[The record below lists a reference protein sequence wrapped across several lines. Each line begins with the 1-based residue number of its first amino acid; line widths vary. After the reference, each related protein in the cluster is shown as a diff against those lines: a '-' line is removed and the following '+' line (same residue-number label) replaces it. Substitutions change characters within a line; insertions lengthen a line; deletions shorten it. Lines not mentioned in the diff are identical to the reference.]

1 MRKMVQ
7 TFMLIKKKKMFSQ
20 ATTRSFCYIF
30 LKDCGWLEE
39 KLVPTIEDFFFL
51 LLLCDSLTWPLL
63 NVLGHL

>member
-1 MRKMVQ
+1 
-7 TFMLIKKKKMFSQ
+7 MFSQ

-39 KLVPTIEDFFFL
+39 KLVPAIEDF

-63 NVLGHL
+63 NVLGHLQWKIVLGSTRYGH